1 MLGAYAY
8 NDFPLMIDLTDGVA
22 HHLLQVRSTDLYVWT
37 GLSARQAY
45 YKQAELL
52 RSLPDLL
59 PDRKLRM
66 EAIPE
71 DLQIPL
77 KKLRGLRGGSG
88 LREQLDSIVP
98 FLPPSQRLGAAHE
111 IILSWAQAAPRPM
124 SSDVLTMF
132 G

>member
-8 NDFPLMIDLTDGVA
+8 NNFPLMIDLTDGVV
-22 HHLLQVRSTDLYVWT
+22 HHLLQVRGTDLYMWT
-37 GLSARQAY
+37 DLSARQAY

-59 PDRKLRM
+59 PDRKPQM

-77 KKLRGLRGGSG
+77 KKMRSLRSSSG
-88 LREQLDSIVP
+88 VKEQLDSVLP
-98 FLPPSQRLGAAHE
+98 FLPMSERLSAAQE
-111 IILSWAQAAPRPM
+111 IIASWAQAAPRPM

>member
-1 MLGAYAY
+1 MLGAYAH
-8 NDFPLMIDLTDGVA
+8 NDFPLIIDLTDGVV
-22 HHLLQVRSTDLYVWT
+22 HHLLQVRGTELYMWTD
-37 GLSARQAY
+37 LSARQAY

-71 DLQIPL
+71 DLQVPL
-77 KKLRGLRGGSG
+77 KKMRGLRSISG
-88 LREQLDSIVP
+88 LKEQLDSVVP
-98 FLPPSQRLGAAHE
+98 FLPVSERLSAAQE
-111 IILSWAQAAPRPM
+111 IIETWVQAAPRPM